1 MNQILSTIIPFIVPA
16 IIVITVLAILA
27 SGYVKS
33 PPDQAYIISG
43 LRKNKKILIGKA
55 GIKIPF
61 LERLDKLN
69 LALIPIDVK
78 TASEVP
84 TADYINI
91 RVDANVNIKVGK
103 NEEMLEKASTNFLN
117 LPLDEIGRVAR
128 EVLEGN
134 MREIVGQMKLEE
146 MVSDRQKFANYVK
159 ENAAPDLAEMGL
171 EIISF
176 NVQNFEDKNGVIDNL
191 GVDNIVRI
199 QKSAAISRA
208 ESERDIAIK
217 KSQAAKE
224 ANDAKAEAA
233 EKIAERNAQLERKQA
248 ELKKNVDTQQAQAD
262 AAREIEAENQ
272 RKLKD
277 VASTDA
283 DIARAERQSELKK
296 KEIELKERE
305 LDALVRKQADA
316 DKYAAEKK
324 AEAELIKR
332 QKEAEAKAYEVAQA
346 AEAQKLK
353 AEADRFAAEQQAA
366 GIAAVGAAEA
376 EAIEK
381 KAEAQKKMGEA
392 SIMEMYFDALPKVVA
407 NAAAPLEKVG
417 NITMYGDGNSTKMI
431 KDVMTSADQI
441 MKGMKDA
448 TGIDLTQVL
457 NSFVGASA
465 ANKTNNK

>member
-16 IIVITVLAILA
+16 IIVIAVLAILA

-91 RVDANVNIKVGK
+91 RVDANVNIKVGTTP
-103 NEEMLEKASTNFLN
+103 EALEKASINFLN
-117 LPLDEIGRVAR
+117 LPLTEIGGVAR

-134 MREIVGQMKLEE
+134 MREIVGLMKLEE
-146 MVSDRQKFANYVK
+146 MVSDRQKFAELVK

-199 QKSAAISRA
+199 QKTAAISRA
-208 ESERDIAIK
+208 ESERDIAIS
-217 KSQAAKE
+217 KSKAAQE
-224 ANDAKAEAA
+224 ANDAKVAAA
-233 EKIAERNAQLERKQA
+233 EQIADRNAQLEKRQA
-248 ELKKNVDTQQAQAD
+248 DLKREVDTQKAIAEAAQA
-262 AAREIEAENQ
+262 IEAEKQ
-272 RKLKD
+272 RQSKD
-277 VASTDA
+277 VASTNA
-283 DIARAERQSELKK
+283 DIARTEKETELKK
-296 KEIELKERE
+296 QQIELKERE

-324 AEAELIKR
+324 AEADLIRR
-332 QKEAEAKAYEVAQA
+332 QKDAEAKAYEIEQQAKAQRV
-346 AEAQKLK
+346 K

-366 GIAAVGAAEA
+366 GIAAVGEA
-376 EAIEK
+376 EAAAIEK
-381 KAEAQKKMGEA
+381 RAEAQKKMGEA
-392 SIMEMYFDALPKVVA
+392 SIVELVMDALPKITA
-407 NAAAPLEKVG
+407 SAAAPLEKVDK
-417 NITMYGDGNSTKMI
+417 IVMYGEGNSTKMI
-431 KDVMTSADQI
+431 SEVMRSTNQV
-441 MKGMKDA
+441 MEGVKEA
-448 TGIDLTQVL
+448 TGLDI
-457 NSFVGASA
+457 SSMIASYMGSSA
-465 ANKTNNK
+465 AHKSE